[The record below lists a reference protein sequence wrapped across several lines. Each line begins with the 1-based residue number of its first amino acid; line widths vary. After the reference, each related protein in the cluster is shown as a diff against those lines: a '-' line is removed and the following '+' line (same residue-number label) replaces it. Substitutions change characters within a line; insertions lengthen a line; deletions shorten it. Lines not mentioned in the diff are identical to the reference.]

1 MAYRTDTK
9 ALVMAA
15 LQDGPKHGYAVAK
28 AVREASGGALRIGEG
43 QLYPALYALE
53 AEGWATAEWDE
64 EVPDRRV
71 YRLTDEGRA
80 ELARRASKWREFV
93 DAVALVMPQ
102 AEGAA

>member
-1 MAYRTDTK
+1 MAFRTDTK

-15 LQDGPKHGYAVAK
+15 LADGPKHGYAVAK
-28 AVREASGGALRIGEG
+28 AVRKASGGALKIGEG

-53 AEGWATAEWDE
+53 AEGWARGEWDV

-71 YRLTDEGRA
+71 YRLTDEGHA
-80 ELARRASKWREFV
+80 ELERRSAKWHEFAG
-93 DAVALVMPQ
+93 AVARVLPK

>member
-1 MAYRTDTK
+1 MPFRTDTK

-15 LQDGPKHGYAVAK
+15 LADGPKHGYAVAK
-28 AVREASGGALRIGEG
+28 AVREASGGVLKIGEG

-53 AEGWATAEWDE
+53 AEGWAMGEWDE

-80 ELARRASKWREFV
+80 ELARRAQKWHEFAS
-93 DAVALVMPQ
+93 AVAVVLPK
-102 AEGAA
+102 AEGAR